1 MSFGSRYNIHKSD
14 NTPGPGAY
22 RVYSEFGDLPKI
34 KRRKF
39 KFRKKEEEKKDD
51 EKKEE
56 GKEEVFMEKEEKDD
70 VKPKNEVENAGNVEE
85 NKK

>member
-1 MSFGSRYNIHKSD
+1 MSFGSRYNIHKAD

-39 KFRKKEEEKKDD
+39 KFRKKIEKEEEKQEEEKKD

-56 GKEEVFMEKEEKDD
+56 GKEEKLSKQL
-70 VKPKNEVENAGNVEE
+70 K
-85 NKK
+85 